1 MVCAI
6 CLTPILVG
14 ATPELGQNER
24 RAATQTKPVVSR
36 EVLIQESERGLGKNE
51 VLRKVSRGGKTEF
64 GVGVSIL
71 TLGSN
76 GYLRELSATYKSYR
90 KLDATR
96 MSQLLRRIATWNA
109 KDLNR
114 LPLAEIHPS
123 AYDASDVTLYWRNG
137 TRTEKWEAFRFKY
150 DHETSPLGQMDD
162 LKLWQ

>member
-1 MVCAI
+1 M
-6 CLTPILVG
+6 
-14 ATPELGQNER
+14 
-24 RAATQTKPVVSR
+24 SR
-36 EVLIQESERGLGKNE
+36 
-51 VLRKVSRGGKTEF
+51 
-64 GVGVSIL
+64 
-71 TLGSN
+71 
-76 GYLRELSATYKSYR
+76 
-90 KLDATR
+90 
-96 MSQLLRRIATWNA
+96 LLQMIATWNA